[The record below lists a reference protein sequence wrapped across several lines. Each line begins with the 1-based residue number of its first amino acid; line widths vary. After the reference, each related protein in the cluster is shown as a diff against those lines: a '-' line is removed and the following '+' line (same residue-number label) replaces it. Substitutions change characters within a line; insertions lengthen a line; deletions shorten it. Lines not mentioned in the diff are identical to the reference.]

1 MQLGV
6 TYPVPRLNAPAVP
19 HQSQQCIW
27 SRAQAG
33 EKEVLGLEWLA
44 VAVPCG
50 DDFNDPAGAEPGFTD
65 VPRRIFRSH
74 GPGDVSA
81 MADLVVY
88 CQKRDL
94 AFSFELTLDMAMQRP
109 LVSLDCQEEVGALLL
124 ELLKSG
130 FWVCKA
136 SAWISNPWRSNS
148 PSSVLSTARSWF
160 SPAA

>member
-6 TYPVPRLNAPAVP
+6 TDPVPRLNAPAVSR
-19 HQSQQCIW
+19 QSQQGIW
-27 SRAQAG
+27 GCAQAG

-65 VPRRIFRSH
+65 VPWRLFRSQ

-81 MADLVVY
+81 MADLMIC

-94 AFSFELTLDMAMQRP
+94 AFSFKLTLDLAMQRP
-109 LVSLDCQEEVGALLL
+109 LVSLNCQEEVGALLL

-130 FWVCKA
+130 F
-136 SAWISNPWRSNS
+136 
-148 PSSVLSTARSWF
+148 
-160 SPAA
+160 